1 MNTTTAMPD
10 AKGVRDM
17 LADMLGRD
25 VEVAPGVPAL
35 AADLVRAMVAV
46 YSDDHYHLAAVL
58 GMDLQLSAF
67 SAAAIGLVPVGAA
80 EDCISDRELSPN
92 LRENGFEVCNVIG
105 GLLNRDGFP
114 HVRMD
119 KVVYPGETPPN
130 DAASK
135 LLALGNRLD
144 LTVKVQGYGGGRFWL
159 SAS

>member
-1 MNTTTAMPD
+1 MTTTTAMPD

-17 LADMLGRD
+17 LSDMFGRD
-25 VEVAPGVPAL
+25 VDVSPGVPPL
-35 AADLVRAMVAV
+35 AADLVKTTVAV
-46 YSDDHYHLAAVL
+46 FADDHYHLAAVL

-67 SAAAIGLVPVGAA
+67 SAAAIGLIPAGAA
-80 EDCISDRELSPN
+80 QDCIEDRELSQA
-92 LRENGFEVCNVIG
+92 LRENVFEVCNMLG

-130 DAASK
+130 DAAGR

-144 LTVKVQGYGGGRFWL
+144 LQVKITGYGAGRFWL
-159 SAS
+159 SAI